1 MHFPRIRAKVTEVF
15 DQFTVTAWLYESGA
29 ADGTFLL
36 ASHSVDSV
44 DESLGLI
51 DDVACEHGVAAKQVD
66 VDVELSS
73 LLRGRAKRSNRIR
86 SRYSGVA
93 SAAKN
98 PIIRQLAKEP
108 YP

>member
-1 MHFPRIRAKVTEVF
+1 MDFPRIRAKVTEVF

-51 DDVACEHGVAAKQVD
+51 GDGACDNGVVAKQVD
-66 VDVELSS
+66 IDVELSS
-73 LLRGRAKRSNRIR
+73 LLRRRANASNLVRS
-86 SRYSGVA
+86 
-93 SAAKN
+93 
-98 PIIRQLAKEP
+98 
-108 YP
+108 